1 MGEDAILLI
10 KDVFPFTCLYFA
22 SGSIECGGLCCTP
35 LTSGELADGGKCVLF
50 ITLHSSSLA
59 LGKDELSLTAWS
71 KTKRH
76 RDRGEGSQRR

>member
-22 SGSIECGGLCCTP
+22 SGSIECGGLSSCTP

-50 ITLHSSSLA
+50 ITLHSSSLP
-59 LGKDELSLTAWS
+59 LGKDELSLTAWG
-71 KTKRH
+71 KTD